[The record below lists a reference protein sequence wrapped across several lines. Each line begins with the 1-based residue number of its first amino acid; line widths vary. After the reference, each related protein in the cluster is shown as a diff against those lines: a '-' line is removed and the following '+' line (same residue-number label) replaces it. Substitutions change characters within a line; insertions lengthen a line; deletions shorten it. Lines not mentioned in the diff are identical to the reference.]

1 LQAVDEEGQIKGKK
15 ICKKAPSLT
24 HLFFSN
30 DALLLLSV
38 TTMKITKILD
48 DYEKCCR
55 QIVNKEKSAVMFN
68 VNVSDEVKGSF
79 MQNIGI
85 SYAASSEKNL
95 GRPIFMENLRLKLFS
110 FFKGENLAL

>member
-1 LQAVDEEGQIKGKK
+1 MQAADEEGRIKGVK

-38 TTMKITKILD
+38 TNSVAMKIRKILD

-55 QIVNKEKSAVMFN
+55 QIVNKEKSAVMFS

-95 GRPIFMENLRLKLFS
+95 GLPVFMENLRLKLFL
-110 FFKGENLAL
+110 F